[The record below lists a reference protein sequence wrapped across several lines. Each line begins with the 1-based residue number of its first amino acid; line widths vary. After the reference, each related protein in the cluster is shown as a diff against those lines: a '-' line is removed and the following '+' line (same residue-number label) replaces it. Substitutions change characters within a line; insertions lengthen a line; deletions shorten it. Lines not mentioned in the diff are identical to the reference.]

1 MSTAAATDAGGR
13 VVRAL
18 LQDEAWDA
26 ALLDGGPDPDGPFCG
41 AVSAAP
47 HPRVWAPAGGWSA
60 RLHTGATTWVLAQVR
75 DARELSR
82 VAPAPA
88 GVGAVRLGW
97 EGARQSL
104 VDAGLALGVSRGST
118 ACFAEDWVMA
128 TVVGARKRLADVCS
142 TGTEVAAK
150 SSHLADAVQAF
161 ADHRLS
167 VVGAAR
173 ALHVHPNTVI
183 YRLERWHGLTG
194 WDPRTFQG
202 LAASVACLQVSP

>member
-13 VVRAL
+13 VLRAL
-18 LQDEAWDA
+18 LDDEACDA
-26 ALLDGGPDPDGPFCG
+26 AELPDGPDPDGPFCA
-41 AVSAAP
+41 AVSTAA
-47 HPRVWAPAGGWSA
+47 HPRVWAPAKGWTA
-60 RLHTGATTWVLAQVR
+60 RLETGATTWVLAQVS
-75 DARELSR
+75 DVHELFQ

-88 GVGAVRLGW
+88 GVGSVRPGW

-104 VDAGLALGVSRGST
+104 IDAGLALGVARGRT
-118 ACFAEDWVMA
+118 ASFAEDWVLA
-128 TVVGARKRLADVCS
+128 TVFGARKRLAEVCS
-142 TGTEVAAK
+142 TGSDVATRSA
-150 SSHLADAVQAF
+150 HLADAVQAF

-194 WDPRTFQG
+194 WDPRTFHG
-202 LAASVACLQVSP
+202 LASSVACLQVAR